1 MKKVWTTSTESV
13 ELVSTLQSCD
23 MDVRGG
29 ADGVQSSQQA
39 LLDLERSKVPPVEL
53 LDAVA
58 QILRINYSHIRSTI
72 FDPELSKEIP
82 YPAASCMPKEEWI
95 LRWLL
100 KRVGLSRSGGKSRI
114 SNEGC
119 LRYDRDTD
127 GIFDSAYGGSSM
139 RLDGR
144 SWLLFLYLVY
154 HVPCRALARILTEA
168 DFVTHLDACL
178 RDEEHAL
185 GLVPVESFDQEYTV
199 SFSKSPSKGK
209 KRKISPPEDDQTKLN
224 DQQSLPETFPALLVA
239 SICAAIK
246 HCVEISRKTVHEV
259 SSEHIKLALSTPPGV
274 AASATGRLVSSF
286 VATVSQNPRASL
298 DRSILVAHCSGLFG
312 LWEYRTED
320 ANPSNGESSQKFMA
334 HCLSPWLTFLKWLKT
349 SGFATG
355 NDRILRKTER
365 LIVLHSVLPARA
377 EFASMRNLQTAPTT
391 MDMAPSM
398 PILESFSRI
407 AEALLPLLYD
417 IAARSVPRSTLRM
430 RQREQPWLEALF
442 SKLATSCEDD
452 SLRELLAV
460 ALTHDIALPQKE
472 LAQIALRQFSQA
484 KPQWPLLV
492 DILRIDAGVFLSSP
506 LPLMERLCDSIANSG
521 VEEYA
526 LIRDCV
532 IVPLMRAAA
541 RTRKLQDFVN
551 TWQHSLAEN
560 MQEGNISRFWQAPE
574 LFAAFT
580 DLARIEATPA
590 FVHNLL
596 QMSFEHIKKFTTGED
611 TMYTALAWTAI
622 VGSVITSRAED
633 CMAEASIVRQLLEAS
648 SAAITHAQGPEP
660 QRWRLWRLVRQIST
674 ILPDDDDPNGLLAI
688 NTGGHSP
695 YVSLGT
701 WLSGEDKSLEIIECF
716 HLLMCRV
723 VAQPSRY
730 NELLQREFK
739 YLARLL
745 HDVGDPSIVTSSS
758 DLVNACLGIIL
769 QNSQILLLQPTENLW
784 PALWRYAAASGSTT
798 CQRLFEALAASDVV
812 TSSHSLL
819 SQCFQ
824 AIHDSIVGSER
835 HRSDFAYKI
844 LLAMPCQNIK
854 RSQERAKLVKLLE
867 DGGVAPRNKEMPSA
881 RSSKLE
887 DPLFQEFKS
896 LYSSSSTIARQGRRL
911 PILEADSF
919 ERFCLELDYTRL
931 TLDTPNQY
939 IVDNL
944 LSTLASL
951 TSPESLKFDR
961 MPTNGPS
968 AIYQRL
974 CSLTSVLLTRFR
986 KRLGGRYHLLLPLLQ
1001 GLLRCLFRPIPIPAS
1016 SKQPQIHHHQPPWLL
1031 ISTTEPLTSKSAT
1044 QYTRLLT
1051 SLCHPTASSVSR
1063 SRHRARLTDDTKKA
1077 KSIAGQYM
1085 QYLVME
1091 YARCQLQGQ
1100 LPPEVKAALMPGL
1113 YAVLDVMS
1121 RDLMRGMN
1129 AAMDSSSRAI
1139 FKGLYEDY
1147 QRFGRWNQS

>member
-1 MKKVWTTSTESV
+1 
-13 ELVSTLQSCD
+13 

-29 ADGVQSSQQA
+29 ADGVKSSQQA

-58 QILRINYSHIRSTI
+58 QILGINYSHIRSTI
-72 FDPELSKEIP
+72 FDPELSKKIP
-82 YPAASCMPKEEWI
+82 HPAASCMPKEEWV

-100 KRVGLSRSGGKSRI
+100 KRVGLSRSGGKSKI

-119 LRYDRDTD
+119 LQYDCDTD
-127 GIFDSAYGGSSM
+127 GIFGSAYGENSM

-154 HVPCRALARILTEA
+154 HVPCQTLARILTEA

-178 RDEEHAL
+178 RDGEHTL
-185 GLVPVESFDQEYTV
+185 DLVPAESFGQEYTV
-199 SFSKSPSKGK
+199 SFSKSPPKGQ
-209 KRKISPPEDDQTKLN
+209 KRKISPSEDDRTELN
-224 DQQSLPETFPALLVA
+224 DRQSLSETCPELLVA

-246 HCVEISRKTVHEV
+246 HCVEISRKLVDEV

-286 VATVSQNPRASL
+286 VATVSQGPQAPL
-298 DRSILVAHCSGLFG
+298 GRSILVAYAPGLFG
-312 LWEYRTED
+312 LWEYRTEED
-320 ANPSNGESSQKFMA
+320 ANPSNEESSQKFMDY
-334 HCLSPWLTFLKWLKT
+334 CLSPWLTFLKWLKT
-349 SGFATG
+349 SDFATG
-355 NDRILRKTER
+355 NDHILRKTER

-377 EFASMRNLQTAPTT
+377 EFASTRNLQAAPKTVDT
-391 MDMAPSM
+391 APSM

-417 IAARSVPRSTLRM
+417 IAARSIPRNTLRM

-442 SKLATSCEDD
+442 SKLATSCGDD
-452 SLRELLAV
+452 SVQQLLAV
-460 ALTHDIALPQKE
+460 ALTHGIALPQRE
-472 LAQIALRQFSQA
+472 LAQIAFRQFSQA
-484 KPQWPLLV
+484 KPQWALLV
-492 DILRIDAGVFLSSP
+492 DILQIDAGVFLSSP
-506 LPLMERLCDSIANSG
+506 LPLMERLCDSIADSD
-521 VEEYA
+521 VEEHA
-526 LIRDCV
+526 LIRDSV

-551 TWQHSLAEN
+551 IWQHSLAEN
-560 MQEGNISRFWQAPE
+560 MQDGTTNRFWQAPE

-580 DLARIEATPA
+580 NLARTEATPA

-596 QMSFEHIKKFTTGED
+596 QMSFEHIEKFTTGED
-611 TMYTALAWTAI
+611 AMYTALAWTAI
-622 VGSVITSRAED
+622 VGSVITSRAGD
-633 CMAEASIVRQLLEAS
+633 CLADASILRQLLEAS
-648 SAAITHAQGPEP
+648 SIAITHAPGPEP
-660 QRWRLWRLVRQIST
+660 QRWCLWRLVRQIST
-674 ILPDDDDPNGLLAI
+674 ILPDDDDPNGSLVI
-688 NTGGHSP
+688 NTGGQSP

-701 WLSGEDKSLEIIECF
+701 WLSGNDKSLEIIECF
-716 HLLMCRV
+716 HLLICRA
-723 VAQPSRY
+723 VAQPSGY

-745 HDVGDPSIVTSSS
+745 HDFDDPSTVVSSS
-758 DLVNACLGIIL
+758 GLANACLGIIL
-769 QNSQILLLQPTENLW
+769 QNTQILLLQPTENLW

-798 CQRLFEALAASDVV
+798 YQRLFEALVASDVV

-824 AIHDSIVGSER
+824 AIHDSIVSSEK

-854 RSQERAKLVKLLE
+854 RSQERVKLVKLLE
-867 DGGVAPRNKEMPSA
+867 DGGVAPRNREMPPA
-881 RSSKLE
+881 RSSSLE

-896 LYSSSSTIARQGRRL
+896 LYSSSSTTARRL
-911 PILEADSF
+911 PILEVDSF
-919 ERFCLELDYTRL
+919 ERFCLELDYARL

-939 IVDNL
+939 IVDDL
-944 LSTLASL
+944 LSTLTSL
-951 TSPESLKFDR
+951 TSPKSLKLDS

-986 KRLGGRYHLLLPLLQ
+986 KRLGGRYHLLLPVLQ
-1001 GLLRCLFRPIPIPAS
+1001 GLLRCLFRPIPIPVS
-1016 SKQPQIHHHQPPWLL
+1016 SKQPQLHHHQPPWLL
-1031 ISTTEPLTSKSAT
+1031 VSTTEPLTSKSAT

-1051 SLCHPTASSVSR
+1051 SLCDPTASSVSS

-1085 QYLVME
+1085 QYLIME

>member
-1 MKKVWTTSTESV
+1 
-13 ELVSTLQSCD
+13 
-23 MDVRGG
+23 MDVQGG
-29 ADGVQSSQQA
+29 VDGIKSSQQA

-58 QILRINYSHIRSTI
+58 QILRVNYSHIRSTI

-82 YPAASCMPKEEWI
+82 RPAASCMPKEEWV

-100 KRVGLSRSGGKSRI
+100 KRVGLSRSGGKSKI

-119 LRYDRDTD
+119 LRYDHDTD
-127 GIFDSAYGGSSM
+127 VIFGSTYDENSM

-154 HVPCRALARILTEA
+154 HVSCQALARILIEA
-168 DFVTHLDACL
+168 DFITHLDACL
-178 RDEEHAL
+178 RDGEHAL
-185 GLVPVESFDQEYTV
+185 GLVPAEPVGQEYAV
-199 SFSKSPSKGK
+199 SFSESPSKGK
-209 KRKISPPEDDQTKLN
+209 KRKISPSKDDQTKPN
-224 DQQSLPETFPALLVA
+224 DQRPPPETFPALLVA

-246 HCVEISRKTVHEV
+246 HCVEISRKPVDEV
-259 SSEHIKLALSTPPGV
+259 SSEHIKLALSSPPGV
-274 AASATGRLVSSF
+274 AASVTSRLVSSF
-286 VATVSQNPRASL
+286 VAIVSQGTRAPL
-298 DRSILVAHCSGLFG
+298 DRSILVAHAPGLFG
-312 LWEYRTED
+312 LWEYRTEED

-334 HCLSPWLTFLKWLKT
+334 HCLSPWLAFLKWLRT
-349 SGFATG
+349 SDLATG
-355 NDRILRKTER
+355 NDHILRKTER

-377 EFASMRNLQTAPTT
+377 EFASTCNLPAAPKT
-391 MDMAPSM
+391 MDTAPSM

-407 AEALLPLLYD
+407 ADALLPLLYD
-417 IAARSVPRSTLRM
+417 IAARSIPRNTLRM

-442 SKLATSCEDD
+442 SKLATSCGDD
-452 SLRELLAV
+452 SLQELLAV

-472 LAQIALRQFSQA
+472 LAQIAFRQFSQA
-484 KPQWPLLV
+484 KPQWPVLV
-492 DILRIDAGVFLSSP
+492 DILQIDASVFLSSP
-506 LPLMERLCDSIANSG
+506 LPLMERLCDSIADLG

-526 LIRDCV
+526 LIRDSV

-541 RTRKLQDFVN
+541 RIRKLQDLVN
-551 TWQHSLAEN
+551 IWQHSLAEN
-560 MQEGNISRFWQAPE
+560 MQERTISRFWEAPE

-580 DLARIEATPA
+580 DLARTEATPA

-596 QMSFEHIKKFTTGED
+596 QMSFEHIKKFATGEGA
-611 TMYTALAWTAI
+611 MSTALAWTAI

-633 CMAEASIVRQLLEAS
+633 CVAEASILRQLLEAS
-648 SAAITHAQGPEP
+648 SAAITHAPGPEL
-660 QRWRLWRLVRQIST
+660 QRWRLWRLVRQILT
-674 ILPDDDDPNGLLAI
+674 ILPDEDDPNGLLAI

-695 YVSLGT
+695 YVFLGT
-701 WLSGEDKSLEIIECF
+701 WLSADDKSLEIIECF
-716 HLLMCRV
+716 HLLMCRT
-723 VAQPSRY
+723 VAQPSGY

-739 YLARLL
+739 SLAHLL
-745 HDVGDPSIVTSSS
+745 NNFGDPSNVASSS
-758 DLVNACLGIIL
+758 GLANACLGIIL
-769 QNSQILLLQPTENLW
+769 QNAQVLLLQPTENLW
-784 PALWRYAAASGSTT
+784 PALWRYATASGSTT
-798 CQRLFEALAASDVV
+798 SQRLFEALVASDVV

-824 AIHDSIVGSER
+824 AIHDSIVSSER
-835 HRSDFAYKI
+835 HQSDFAYKI
-844 LLAMPCQNIK
+844 LLAMPCRNIK
-854 RSQERAKLVKLLE
+854 RSQERTKLVKLLE
-867 DGGVAPRNKEMPSA
+867 DGGVTPRDGEVPPA

-887 DPLFQEFKS
+887 DPLFQEFKY
-896 LYSSSSTIARQGRRL
+896 LYSSSSTTTRHGRRL

-919 ERFCLELDYTRL
+919 ERLCLELDYARL

-939 IVDNL
+939 IVDDL
-944 LSTLASL
+944 LSTLTSL
-951 TSPESLKFDR
+951 TSPASLKFDS
-961 MPTNGPS
+961 MPTSGPS

-974 CSLTSVLLTRFR
+974 CSLTSILLTRFR
-986 KRLGGRYHLLLPLLQ
+986 KRLGGRYHLLLPVFQ

-1016 SKQPQIHHHQPPWLL
+1016 SKQPQIRHHQPPWLL

-1051 SLCHPTASSVSR
+1051 SLCDPTASSVSS
-1063 SRHRARLTDDTKKA
+1063 SRHRTPLTDDTKKA
-1077 KSIAGQYM
+1077 KSMAGQYM

-1100 LPPEVKAALMPGL
+1100 LPAEVKTALMPGL
-1113 YAVLDVMS
+1113 YAVLDVMP

-1147 QRFGRWNQS
+1147 QHFGRWNQS